1 MAIQVERESLSTKS
15 RFVTPT
21 YTDKDGVQ
29 QVIGSDRSMPIIDVN
44 HLRLHEGRAYYAYH
58 THKDTGRLAVGSSIN
73 IALAF
78 PTGVEAHALV
88 DYQCG
93 GETEVYIYESPTTS
107 GGTAMTLH
115 RRNRAINTTSQ
126 GVAVLNP
133 TVSALGTEFYSELI
147 TSAEGSGHRSGGGG
161 RGNSLEF
168 ILKPLTTYLFRLT
181 NVNGSSQMAELR
193 IDWYE

>member
-1 MAIQVERESLSTKS
+1 MAIQVERESITTKS
-15 RFVTPT
+15 RFVSPT

-78 PTGVEAHALV
+78 PVGVEAHVAV

-133 TVSALGTEFYSELI
+133 TVTAVGTEFYSELI
-147 TSAEGSGHRSGGGG
+147 TSAEGQGNRSGAGG
-161 RGNSLEF
+161 RVTSFEF
-168 ILKPLTTYLFRLT
+168 VLKPLTTYLFRLT
-181 NVNGSSQMAELR
+181 NVNSSSQMAEMR

>member
-1 MAIQVERESLSTKS
+1 MAIQVERESSTTKS
-15 RFVTPT
+15 RFVSPT

-58 THKDTGRLAVGSSIN
+58 THKDTDRLAVNSSIN

-78 PTGVEAHALV
+78 PTGVESHALV

-93 GETEVYIYESPTTS
+93 GETEVYVYESPTTS

-115 RRNRAINTTSQ
+115 RRNRVINTASQ

-133 TVSALGTEFYSELI
+133 TVTAVGTEFYSELI
-147 TSAEGSGHRSGGGG
+147 TSAEGFGRRSGGGG

-193 IDWYE
+193 INWYE